1 MKADQ
6 SNAAIM
12 SELGTRLKQQ
22 RASLNMDQKTLAYES
37 GVPLRTLSR
46 LENGHGVSFEAVIK
60 IMRVLGLL
68 GRLDLMV
75 PELGL
80 SPVQI
85 AKSKV
90 RKIRVRAG
98 ANRRGGTSSKAG
110 WQGFPKSVSFDDG
123 SDN

>member
-12 SELGTRLKQQ
+12 RELGTRLKQQ

-37 GVPLRTLSR
+37 SVPLRTLSR

-68 GRLDLMV
+68 DRLDLMV
-75 PELGL
+75 PEVGL
-80 SPVQI
+80 SPVLI
-85 AKSKV
+85 AKSKAH
-90 RKIRVRAG
+90 RPRLRAG
-98 ANRRGGTSSKAG
+98 AKRGGGTSSKAG
-110 WQGFPKSVSFDDG
+110 WKGFPKSVSFDDG
-123 SDN
+123 GDI

>member
-12 SELGTRLKQQ
+12 RELGTRLKQQ

-68 GRLDLMV
+68 DRLDLMV
-75 PELGL
+75 PEVGL
-80 SPVQI
+80 SPVLI
-85 AKSKV
+85 AN
-90 RKIRVRAG
+90 A
-98 ANRRGGTSSKAG
+98 KAHK
-110 WQGFPKSVSFDDG
+110 PR
-123 SDN
+123 